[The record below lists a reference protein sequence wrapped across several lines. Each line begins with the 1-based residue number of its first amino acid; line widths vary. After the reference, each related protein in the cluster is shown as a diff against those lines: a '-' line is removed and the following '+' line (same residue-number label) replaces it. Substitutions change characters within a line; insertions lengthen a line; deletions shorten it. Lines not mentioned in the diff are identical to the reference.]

1 MNKLENKN
9 ITEEL
14 SSVMNYITNSLLK
27 EYPSNKI
34 TPEYFL
40 LSILCNED
48 CIAYQTINKIM
59 FNETIEMLKSWYYQ
73 YISRNT
79 SQITNNEQPITDNL
93 LQVAFKTA
101 EEQSDGKAIN
111 SANILYSLLE
121 TDDIVK
127 NSFRLLGVTEEQ
139 VKENIVTIKDETIIN
154 EKEENDGNKELAV
167 VKTVDNKLEKYK
179 HNKQKEKNNDNTHPS
194 QKIKTFVMQKTKPK
208 LSSNEVEKN
217 LINLNVLASEGR
229 VDEVFEND
237 DIIFDIFTN
246 LQKRY
251 KNNVI
256 VIGESGCG
264 KTSTVKHIANMIINE
279 NVPKQFLKKKL
290 VQLDFSSLLTGTGF
304 RGSFENK
311 FNNIVND
318 AKKDGNYIF
327 FIDDIQSILNDK
339 SKFGEVDIETMLDT
353 ILMEKNIQFICTAS
367 NKGYKNCIENNQS
380 FKRRFQKITMD
391 TPSIE
396 KSFRI
401 VNSIKYKI
409 ENYHNVKYSDKV
421 VEDCVKLCKRYI
433 TDNVLPDSAIN
444 VLDKIGAKIS
454 LTQKDDIKVN
464 ELKNKLKLN
473 DIEKQKV
480 NELTYKDYDRYDEL
494 VRKEI
499 QLKTQL
505 SIIEKEQN
513 LNKAAYEVSNDDL
526 REAISEVS
534 GVSIQNLSINDIDR
548 LKGINERIKE
558 CVIGQDEAVDTVCNS
573 IKKQKLGISNP
584 DKPSVFLFTG
594 STGTGKTFLAK
605 KIAKEVF
612 GDDKYLVRLDMSEY
626 SDKMSVNKL
635 YGAAS
640 GYVGYD
646 NGGILT
652 EAIKKNK
659 HCVLL
664 LDEIEKA
671 NEEVHNVFLQL
682 FDDGRLT
689 DNTGCVVDF
698 KNVIIIMTSNVGAKE
713 VDEKGDGIGFN
724 KNMTDNNENIIKK
737 SIKRKFKPEFINRIN
752 KIIYFNKLSNNSL
765 KDIVKLEL
773 QNFEKRLNNADY
785 YLEDNFIDN
794 DMIDKIYN
802 KIDGNKY
809 GARTIIR
816 QIETDVEDVVTEY
829 ILNNNVSKNHIFTK
843 KELYN

>member
-1 MNKLENKN
+1 MDKLGNKKITDELHLVMDY
-9 ITEEL
+9 ITE
-14 SSVMNYITNSLLK
+14 SLLK
-27 EYPSNKI
+27 EYPSNKV

-40 LSILCNED
+40 LSILSNED
-48 CIAYQTINKIM
+48 CIAYKTINKIM

-73 YISRNT
+73 YLSDNS
-79 SQITNNEQPITDNL
+79 SQLVSTEQPIIDNL
-93 LQVAFKTA
+93 LQNAFKTA
-101 EEQSDGKAIN
+101 EEQVDDDVIN

-121 TDDIVK
+121 TDETVK
-127 NSFRLLGVTEEQ
+127 KSFRLLGVTEEQ
-139 VKENIVTIKDETIIN
+139 VKENIVSYKNEPFTKDQ
-154 EKEENDGNKELAV
+154 KRDKKQKELAII
-167 VKTVDNKLEKYK
+167 KATNEMLEEYK
-179 HNKQKEKNNDNTHPS
+179 HNKQREKNENS
-194 QKIKTFVMQKTKPK
+194 SSSSKIKTLVMQKPKSKP
-208 LSSNEVEKN
+208 STNEVDKN
-217 LINLNVLASEGR
+217 LINLNTLALEGKI
-229 VDEVFEND
+229 DEVFEND
-237 DIIFDIFTN
+237 DVIFDIFTN

-251 KNNVI
+251 KNNVV

-264 KTSTVKHIANMIINE
+264 KTSTIRHIANMIVNE
-279 NVPKQFLKKKL
+279 NVPKPFLKKKL
-290 VQLDFSSLLTGTGF
+290 MQLDFSSLLSGTGF
-304 RGSFENK
+304 RGSFESK
-311 FNNIVND
+311 FNSIVSD

-380 FKRRFQKITMD
+380 FRRRFQKITMEV
-391 TPSIE
+391 PSLE
-396 KSFRI
+396 RSVKI
-401 VNSIKYKI
+401 VNNIKYKM
-409 ENYHNVKYSDKV
+409 ENFHNVKYDDKI

-444 VLDKIGAKIS
+444 VLDKVGAKIS
-454 LTQKDDIKVN
+454 LNQKDSAKVS

-473 DIEKQKV
+473 EIEKQKV
-480 NELTYKDYDRYDEL
+480 DNLTYKDYDRYDEL
-494 VRKEI
+494 IRKEI

-505 SIIEKEQN
+505 SILEKEQN
-513 LNKAAYEVSNDDL
+513 LNKVPYNVTDTDL
-526 REAISEVS
+526 RGTVSEMS
-534 GVSIQNLSINDIDR
+534 GVSIQNLSINDLDK
-548 LKGINERIKE
+548 LKSINEHIKE
-558 CVIGQDEAVDTVCNS
+558 SVIGQDEAVDVVCNA

-584 DKPSVFLFTG
+584 NKPAVFLFTG
-594 STGTGKTFLAK
+594 STGTGKTLLAK

-612 GDDKYLVRLDMSEY
+612 GDENYLVRLDMSEY
-626 SDKMSVNKL
+626 ADKMSVNKL

-652 EAIKKNK
+652 EAIKKKK

-689 DNTGCVVDF
+689 DNTGYVVDF

-713 VDEKGDGIGFN
+713 IDEKGDGIGFN
-724 KNMTDNNENIIKK
+724 KNTVDNNENIIKK
-737 SIKRKFKPEFINRIN
+737 AIKRKFKPEFINRIN
-752 KIIYFNKLSNNSL
+752 KIVYFNKLSNDNL
-765 KDIVKLEL
+765 KDIVRLEL
-773 QNFEKRLNNADY
+773 KNFEKRLNNADY

-802 KIDGNKY
+802 KIEGNKY

-816 QIETDVEDVVTEY
+816 QIETDVEDIVTEY

>member
-1 MNKLENKN
+1 
-9 ITEEL
+9 
-14 SSVMNYITNSLLK
+14 
-27 EYPSNKI
+27 
-34 TPEYFL
+34 
-40 LSILCNED
+40 
-48 CIAYQTINKIM
+48 
-59 FNETIEMLKSWYYQ
+59 
-73 YISRNT
+73 
-79 SQITNNEQPITDNL
+79 
-93 LQVAFKTA
+93 
-101 EEQSDGKAIN
+101 
-111 SANILYSLLE
+111 
-121 TDDIVK
+121 
-127 NSFRLLGVTEEQ
+127 
-139 VKENIVTIKDETIIN
+139 
-154 EKEENDGNKELAV
+154 
-167 VKTVDNKLEKYK
+167 
-179 HNKQKEKNNDNTHPS
+179 
-194 QKIKTFVMQKTKPK
+194 MQKPKSKP
-208 LSSNEVEKN
+208 STNEVDKN
-217 LINLNVLASEGR
+217 LINLNTLALEGKI
-229 VDEVFEND
+229 DEVFEND
-237 DIIFDIFTN
+237 DVIFDIFTN

-251 KNNVI
+251 KNNVV

-264 KTSTVKHIANMIINE
+264 KTSTIRHIANMIVNE
-279 NVPKQFLKKKL
+279 NVPKPFLKKKL
-290 VQLDFSSLLTGTGF
+290 MQLDFSSLLSGAGF
-304 RGSFENK
+304 RGSFESK
-311 FNNIVND
+311 FNSIVSD

-380 FKRRFQKITMD
+380 FRRRFQKITMEV
-391 TPSIE
+391 PSLE
-396 KSFRI
+396 RSVKI
-401 VNSIKYKI
+401 VNNIKNKM
-409 ENYHNVKYSDKV
+409 ENFHNVKYDDKI

-444 VLDKIGAKIS
+444 VLDKVGAKIS
-454 LTQKDDIKVN
+454 LNQKDSAKVS

-473 DIEKQKV
+473 EIEKQKV
-480 NELTYKDYDRYDEL
+480 DNLTYKDYDRYDEL
-494 VRKEI
+494 IRKEI

-505 SIIEKEQN
+505 SILEKEQN
-513 LNKAAYEVSNDDL
+513 LNKVPYNVTDNDL
-526 REAISEVS
+526 RGTVSEIS
-534 GVSIQNLSINDIDR
+534 GVSIQNLSINDLDK
-548 LKGINERIKE
+548 LKSINEHIKE
-558 CVIGQDEAVDTVCNS
+558 SVIGQDEAVDVVCNA

-584 DKPSVFLFTG
+584 NKPAVFLFTG
-594 STGTGKTFLAK
+594 STGTGKTLLAK

-612 GDDKYLVRLDMSEY
+612 GDENYLVRLDMSEY
-626 SDKMSVNKL
+626 ADKMSVNKL

-652 EAIKKNK
+652 EAIKKKK

-689 DNTGCVVDF
+689 DNTGYVVDF

-713 VDEKGDGIGFN
+713 IDEKGDGIGFN
-724 KNMTDNNENIIKK
+724 RNTVDNNENIIKK
-737 SIKRKFKPEFINRIN
+737 AIKRKFKPEFINRIN
-752 KIIYFNKLSNNSL
+752 KIVYFNKLSNDNL
-765 KDIVKLEL
+765 KDIVRLEL
-773 QNFEKRLNNADY
+773 KNFEKRLNNADY